1 MSSLE
6 AIRDEFSDG
15 EGEGD
20 GDGEDKG
27 NGGWRSEESSGR
39 GLLNEREG
47 WVGEE
52 WRNWKSDRYK
62 GWGLNVRDRKDL
74 SWFLE
79 SMVFIKDEVNFVKFL
94 WNKTELSLPV
104 RDPEKDL

>member
-15 EGEGD
+15 GGGD

-52 WRNWKSDRYK
+52 
-62 GWGLNVRDRKDL
+62 
-74 SWFLE
+74 
-79 SMVFIKDEVNFVKFL
+79 
-94 WNKTELSLPV
+94 
-104 RDPEKDL
+104 